1 MSYLAVRLSACV
13 NRCFI
18 CESRWQ
24 LDGGCEP
31 EILTGALDRE
41 GVPWN
46 GWPCETTVLM
56 SIEKFRASH
65 FAKVFCGDTFAPD
78 CGGVVGSLVPCPANN
93 LHIKP
98 RLHIHGC
105 VANPRDS
112 VAIAAVCALP
122 WARIHRFHFMQLFA
136 GQDTSALATRVG
148 VGCGDSP
155 YRPRTA
161 PQMGRHLSASASLVF
176 SASEGRRKAWNF
188 FSESWGDQVQGTVL
202 SADMSTVQRSP
213 PRRHRLVGLLMAY
226 EKDAPAGLMSQQ
238 PTVRETDAPGGVPML
253 SADSDGAQMP
263 GRPGRH
269 RETLGRIPVLKREPT
284 SQGMGINHG
293 AWLEH
298 AADLADQLVCAG
310 LEDSQSALY

>member
-1 MSYLAVRLSACV
+1 
-13 NRCFI
+13 
-18 CESRWQ
+18 
-24 LDGGCEP
+24 
-31 EILTGALDRE
+31 
-41 GVPWN
+41 
-46 GWPCETTVLM
+46 
-56 SIEKFRASH
+56 
-65 FAKVFCGDTFAPD
+65 
-78 CGGVVGSLVPCPANN
+78 VPCPANN

-98 RLHIHGC
+98 RLHTHGC